1 MKTSKINSVYF
12 SATRTTRSII
22 RHIAQQLECE
32 RVEYDITQNTPEK
45 TIEMG
50 ENELLLVGVPVYAGR
65 VPAIALPALQKFKGT
80 KTPAII
86 VCVYGNR
93 DYDDALLELNDVVE
107 ANGFKVI
114 SAGAFIAQ
122 HSIFPQVGANRPD
135 DKDNKLIGKHSV

>member
-32 RVEYDITQNTPEK
+32 RVEYDITQNTPEIK
-45 TIEMG
+45 KLLKWERTSFC
-50 ENELLLVGVPVYAGR
+50 LLVFLFMLVVF
-65 VPAIALPALQKFKGT
+65 LQLLTRTSKIQRHKN
-80 KTPAII
+80 ACYI

-93 DYDDALLELNDVVE
+93 VIDYDDALLELNDVVE

-122 HSIFPQVGANRPD
+122 LPYFH
-135 DKDNKLIGKHSV
+135 KLGQIVRTIRIIS